1 MKVTM
6 IKDAL
11 IIQKKREP
19 RQKKAEQYAATRLNL
34 VAAARK
40 LFAERGFGE
49 TGTEDLV
56 AEAGI
61 TRGALYYHFTDKQDI
76 FRATLED
83 VSQEI
88 DAFIKARSTSPVSA
102 LDGLI
107 KGCEAFVEIA
117 RQPAIYRIYLL
128 DGPAILGWTE
138 WRKIDGQFAAA
149 SLRDAVHRAMPGIND
164 NDQLFLTMAISGM
177 LNEVASLAA
186 QDVKLWRRATSSRF
200 IERALS
206 GMIANLATSAG

>member
-1 MKVTM
+1 MLTDLAVSP
-6 IKDAL
+6 
-11 IIQKKREP
+11 QKRAP
-19 RQKKAEQYAATRLNL
+19 RQKKAEQYAATRINL

-40 LFAERGFGE
+40 LFSERGYGE

-61 TRGALYYHFTDKQDI
+61 TRGALYYHFADKQGI
-76 FRATLED
+76 FRAALED

-88 DAFIKARSTSPVSA
+88 DAFIKARSTSSTSA

-138 WRKIDGQFAAA
+138 WRKIDGEFAAA
-149 SLRDAVHRAMPGIND
+149 SLRQAVHRAMPDINESD
-164 NDQLFLTMAISGM
+164 ELFLTMAISGM

-186 QDVKLWRRATSSRF
+186 QDVKLWRRAANDRF
-200 IERALS
+200 VERALS
-206 GMIANLATSAG
+206 GIIASISAKD